1 MIQLENVTK
10 EFQLSKQQRKELNT
24 NARSIKAVDNISF
37 LCQPGRIFSL
47 LGPNGAGKTTT
58 LRMIAT
64 ILEPSNGSIIVS
76 GHNVKT
82 SGQEVR
88 SNIGFLTGSTGLYQ
102 RLTPN
107 ELIQYFANLYRV
119 DSNVFKERKE
129 HLFSLLDMHD
139 FQNKRIGQLSTG
151 MKQKVSITRTM
162 IHDPQVV
169 VFDEPTS
176 GLDVIT
182 AENIIQLIR
191 QCKKEGKTVIF
202 SSHIMSEVDLL
213 CDDLAIIH
221 KGRLCFNDTMNAFR
235 KEMGSVS
242 LTEAFINVISSAKKS
257 DPS

>member
-24 NARSIKAVDNISF
+24 TATSIKAVDNISF
-37 LCQPGRIFSL
+37 SCQPGRIFSL

-58 LRMIAT
+58 LRMIST
-64 ILEPSNGSIIVS
+64 ILEPTSGAITVS
-76 GHNVKT
+76 GHDVKK

-88 SNIGFLTGSTGLYQ
+88 NSIGFLTGSTGLYQ

-119 DSNVFKERKE
+119 DSNTFKERKE
-129 HLFSLLDMHD
+129 RLYTLLDMHD

-162 IHDPQVV
+162 IHDPEVV

-191 QCKKEGKTVIF
+191 QCKGDGKTVIF

-213 CDDLAIIH
+213 CDDLAIIS
-221 KGRLCFNDTMNAFR
+221 KGDLVYNQPMSEFR
-235 KEMGSVS
+235 AAYNNIS
-242 LTEAFINVISSAKKS
+242 LTEAFINIVQDHKS
-257 DPS
+257 QIA

>member
-24 NARSIKAVDNISF
+24 NARSIKAVDNMSF

-129 HLFSLLDMHD
+129 RLFLSL
-139 FQNKRIGQLSTG
+139 
-151 MKQKVSITRTM
+151 
-162 IHDPQVV
+162 IH
-169 VFDEPTS
+169 
-176 GLDVIT
+176 I
-182 AENIIQLIR
+182 
-191 QCKKEGKTVIF
+191 
-202 SSHIMSEVDLL
+202 
-213 CDDLAIIH
+213 
-221 KGRLCFNDTMNAFR
+221 
-235 KEMGSVS
+235 
-242 LTEAFINVISSAKKS
+242 
-257 DPS
+257 